1 MLLPAVAPQA
11 ASQFGN
17 HGPRL
22 FSSIG
27 FNVLSQPP
35 GSTQMP
41 PFPWS
46 FLSPPAKS
54 KPYLHQIISPDGMN
68 ISSSGIPGNLMG
80 KKQEL
85 FSDTQD
91 VNNVIFVYFS
101 ELNTIWL
108 KPPRCLRLLRLH
120 LKGTSVWLSPCSW
133 AVSGLWDFHSP
144 GKTDLF
150 TPAVFRGCHHS
161 AHQSIQKWL
170 ALICCPRAGWAEG
183 LIPGSQDHGG
193 RSWCSVPRLSHPA
206 P

>member
-91 VNNVIFVYFS
+91 VNNVIFLYFL

-108 KPPRCLRLLRLH
+108 KPP
-120 LKGTSVWLSPCSW
+120 
-133 AVSGLWDFHSP
+133 AVCGCWDFIWRVLLCGSP
-144 GKTDLF
+144 LVPGLYQDYGTF
-150 TPAVFRGCHHS
+150 TVQAKLTCS
-161 AHQSIQKWL
+161 HQLCSEAATTVLTSPFKS
-170 ALICCPRAGWAEG
+170 GW
-183 LIPGSQDHGG
+183 P
-193 RSWCSVPRLSHPA
+193 
-206 P
+206 